1 MESTYFDASEI
12 ATLEAEL
19 QDYDPAQT
27 AIAQLKASDGDLTQA
42 LESMLIEEFGPQ
54 PAFASKSLWAVT
66 WETLREELCGDEGF
80 LGRVKE
86 YTAKPQKAT
95 ALTALVIY
103 IVEQTTLPISPS
115 LAALVSLYIAKVGLT
130 IFCKYTEPENRL
142 PGSSV

>member
-1 MESTYFDASEI
+1 MESTHFDAGEI

-95 ALTALVIY
+95 ALTALV
-103 IVEQTTLPISPS
+103 
-115 LAALVSLYIAKVGLT
+115 SLYIAKVGLT

-142 PGSSV
+142 PGSGV